1 MNLTFVCQNCDDS
14 FELDFNA
21 FVEDPKGQRCPN
33 CNKKFPA
40 AEMDELATTLD
51 DLLGQVAALRKR
63 VLVSFDVDAEDL
75 PPPYDV
81 DGKKAAS
88 SGDDEDEDEDEGDD
102 DVLGDD
108 EPADDDDR
116 Y

>member
-14 FELDFNA
+14 FELDFPA
-21 FVEDPKGQRCPN
+21 FVEDPKAVRCPN
-33 CNKKFPA
+33 CSKKMPA

-51 DLLGQVAALRKR
+51 DLLGQIAALRKR

-75 PPPYDV
+75 PPPYDEGGTH
-81 DGKKAAS
+81 DD
-88 SGDDEDEDEDEGDD
+88 DDEE
-102 DVLGDD
+102 DD
-108 EPADDDDR
+108 EEDLADDDDIDEDDDR